1 MIVKSNARGARHA
14 RRSWTRPAV
23 NRIAGSVRRGD
34 VSGTRSDGEL
44 LRAIAADRDRRA
56 FEELYRRYAPWLT
69 ARLRGRCADP
79 AMVDDVVQETFL
91 AVWRGKAHYREQAAA
106 ADAAGWL
113 WRIGSRRLIDALRG
127 DGARGR
133 LRQALTRL
141 RHRDEASAEERVLTG
156 VEHGDLAGA
165 LTRLSPELRAVLQ
178 ATVIDGLTTR
188 EAAVLLGIPPGT
200 VKTRAMRAR
209 KQLREA
215 LA

>member
-1 MIVKSNARGARHA
+1 MSE
-14 RRSWTRPAV
+14 
-23 NRIAGSVRRGD
+23 
-34 VSGTRSDGEL
+34 TRSDGEL
-44 LRAIAADRDRRA
+44 LRAIAADADRHA
-56 FEELYRRYAPWLT
+56 FEELYRRFAPWLT
-69 ARLRGRCADP
+69 ARMRGRCADP
-79 AMVDDVVQETFL
+79 GIVDDVVQETFL
-91 AVWRGKAHYREQAAA
+91 AVWRGSARYREEG
-106 ADAAGWL
+106 DVAGWL
-113 WRIGSRRLIDALRG
+113 WRIAARRLVDALRG

-133 LRQALTRL
+133 LRQVLSRL
-141 RHRDEASAEERVLTG
+141 RHRDEASAEERVLAG

-200 VKTRAMRAR
+200 VKTRALRAR

>member
-1 MIVKSNARGARHA
+1 
-14 RRSWTRPAV
+14 
-23 NRIAGSVRRGD
+23 
-34 VSGTRSDGEL
+34 VSETRSDGEL
-44 LRAIAADRDRRA
+44 LRAIAADGDRHA

-69 ARLRGRCADP
+69 ARMRSRCAD
-79 AMVDDVVQETFL
+79 AGIVDDVVQETFL
-91 AVWRGKAHYREQAAA
+91 AVWRGSARYREEG
-106 ADAAGWL
+106 DVAGWL
-113 WRIGSRRLIDALRG
+113 WRIGARRLVDAVRG

-133 LRQALTRL
+133 LRQALARL
-141 RHRDEASAEERVLTG
+141 RHRDEASAEDRVLAG

-188 EAAVLLGIPPGT
+188 EAAALLGIPPGT
-200 VKTRAMRAR
+200 VKTRAQRAR

>member
-1 MIVKSNARGARHA
+1 M
-14 RRSWTRPAV
+14 
-23 NRIAGSVRRGD
+23 
-34 VSGTRSDGEL
+34 SGTRSNGEL
-44 LRAIAADRDRRA
+44 LRRIAAERDRRA
-56 FEELYRRYAPWLT
+56 FEELYRRYAPWLA

-91 AVWRGKAHYREQAAA
+91 AVWRGKAVYRE
-106 ADAAGWL
+106 DGDVAGWL
-113 WRIGSRRLIDALRG
+113 WRIGARRLIDALRG

-133 LRQALTRL
+133 LRQALARL
-141 RHRDEASAEERVLTG
+141 RHRDEASAEERVLAG

>member
-1 MIVKSNARGARHA
+1 MSA
-14 RRSWTRPAV
+14 
-23 NRIAGSVRRGD
+23 
-34 VSGTRSDGEL
+34 TRSDGEL
-44 LRAIAADRDRRA
+44 LRAIAADSDRRA

-79 AMVDDVVQETFL
+79 AVVDDVVQETFL
-91 AVWRGKAHYREQAAA
+91 AVWRGTARYHEDG
-106 ADAAGWL
+106 DAAGWL
-113 WRIGSRRLIDALRG
+113 WRIGSRRLVDALRV

-133 LRQALTRL
+133 LRQALARL
-141 RHRDEASAEERVLTG
+141 RHRDEASAEERVLAG

-165 LTRLSPELRAVLQ
+165 LVRLSPELRAVLQ

-209 KQLREA
+209 KQLREE

>member
-1 MIVKSNARGARHA
+1 MSE
-14 RRSWTRPAV
+14 
-23 NRIAGSVRRGD
+23 
-34 VSGTRSDGEL
+34 TRSDGEL
-44 LRAIAADRDRRA
+44 LRAIAADGDRRA
-56 FEELYRRYAPWLT
+56 FEELYRRFAPWLT
-69 ARLRGRCADP
+69 ARLRGRCSDAGI
-79 AMVDDVVQETFL
+79 VDDVVQETFL
-91 AVWRGKAHYREQAAA
+91 AVWRGTARYHAEG
-106 ADAAGWL
+106 DVAGWL
-113 WRIGSRRLIDALRG
+113 WRIGSRRLVDALRG

-133 LRQALTRL
+133 LRQALARL
-141 RHRDEASAEERVLTG
+141 RHRDEASAEERVLAG

-165 LTRLSPELRAVLQ
+165 LVRLSPELRAVLQ

>member
-1 MIVKSNARGARHA
+1 MRE
-14 RRSWTRPAV
+14 TR
-23 NRIAGSVRRGD
+23 N
-34 VSGTRSDGEL
+34 DGEL
-44 LRAIAADRDRRA
+44 LRAIAADADRRA
-56 FEELYRRYAPWLT
+56 FEELYRRYAPWLL

-79 AMVDDVVQETFL
+79 GLVDDVVQETFL
-91 AVWRGKAHYREQAAA
+91 AVWRGTARYREEG
-106 ADAAGWL
+106 DVAGWL

-133 LRQALTRL
+133 LRQALTRI
-141 RHRDEASAEERVLTG
+141 RHRDEESAEERVLAG

-165 LTRLSPELRAVLQ
+165 LVQLSPELRAVLQ

-209 KQLREA
+209 KQLREE

>member
-1 MIVKSNARGARHA
+1 
-14 RRSWTRPAV
+14 
-23 NRIAGSVRRGD
+23 
-34 VSGTRSDGEL
+34 VSETRSDGEL
-44 LRAIAADRDRRA
+44 LRAIGADGDRHA

-69 ARLRGRCADP
+69 ARLRGRCAD
-79 AMVDDVVQETFL
+79 AGVVDDVVQETFL
-91 AVWRGKAHYREQAAA
+91 AIWRGKARYREDTG
-106 ADAAGWL
+106 DAAGWL

-133 LRQALTRL
+133 LRHALARL
-141 RHRDEASAEERVLTG
+141 RHRDEASAEERVLAG

-165 LTRLSPELRAVLQ
+165 LVRLSPELRAVLQ

-209 KQLREA
+209 RQLREA

>member
-1 MIVKSNARGARHA
+1 MS
-14 RRSWTRPAV
+14 
-23 NRIAGSVRRGD
+23 D
-34 VSGTRSDGEL
+34 TRSDGEL
-44 LRAIAADRDRRA
+44 LRAIAADADRRA
-56 FEELYRRYAPWLT
+56 FEELYRRYAPWLR
-69 ARLRGRCADP
+69 ARLRGRCADLGV
-79 AMVDDVVQETFL
+79 VDDVVQETFL
-91 AVWRGKAHYREQAAA
+91 AVWRGKARYREDG
-106 ADAAGWL
+106 DAAGWL
-113 WRIGSRRLIDALRG
+113 WRIGSRRLVDALRG

-133 LRQALTRL
+133 LRQALARL
-141 RHRDEASAEERVLTG
+141 RHRDEVSAEERVLAG

-165 LTRLSPELRAVLQ
+165 LVRLSPELRAVLQ

>member
-1 MIVKSNARGARHA
+1 MSE
-14 RRSWTRPAV
+14 
-23 NRIAGSVRRGD
+23 
-34 VSGTRSDGEL
+34 TRSDGEL
-44 LRAIAADRDRRA
+44 LRAVAADADRRA
-56 FEELYRRYAPWLT
+56 FEELYRRYAPWLR

-79 AMVDDVVQETFL
+79 GVVDDVVQETFL
-91 AVWRGKAHYREQAAA
+91 AVWRGKARYREEG
-106 ADAAGWL
+106 DVAGWL
-113 WRIGSRRLIDALRG
+113 WRIGSRRLVDALRG

-133 LRQALTRL
+133 LRQALARL
-141 RHRDEASAEERVLTG
+141 RHRDEASAEERVLAG

-165 LTRLSPELRAVLQ
+165 LVRLSPELRAVLQ

-215 LA
+215 LT